1 MTMSHRR
8 CAIAALLLSL
18 PLVITFTLPTGQQLK
33 ERREMNSI
41 QIVDRH
47 GSLLREILSRSD
59 ATSRYVG
66 LDEISPWV
74 QQAALVSEDR
84 RFFYHLG
91 IDPLAVMRSILLN
104 LWHGD
109 IITGGSTITQQL
121 ARNMLG
127 SPPRNLISKII
138 EACVALNM
146 ELKLSKDEI
155 LELYFNYA
163 PYANQTYGVEAA
175 SQLYFKKPSRDLSLA
190 EAAYLAG
197 LPRAPSILDPYR
209 YPDRALD
216 QQRRILDALRDCG
229 FIDTQTYRDALSQP
243 VSLVPKERNFNA
255 PHFCAFILR
264 ELAAQGSTPVIVK
277 TTLDLHLQQE
287 IEYIL
292 SNNVE
297 RLTEANVTNAA
308 AVLLDVRTMEV
319 LAYVGSVD
327 FFDAGLDGEVDGI
340 RSLRQPGS
348 ALKPFMYAIA
358 LSSGATAAT
367 LIPDLPTHA
376 RTPGGDYTPRNYD
389 EKYHGFVRL
398 RTALACSYNIPA
410 VRVCEAYGPDMLLTT
425 LRNLDFCSLD
435 KSPVHYGLGLT
446 LGNGEVTLM
455 ELTRAFA
462 VFRRGGY
469 YVSERL
475 LMDSEDSR
483 TKRRQPARVFDAAV
497 SYIISDILSDNS
509 ARSPAFGEYSPLN
522 LPFFCA
528 AKTGTS
534 KDFRDNW
541 CVGFT
546 DTYVLGVWVGNFD
559 GSPMNGVSGIT
570 GAGPIFRDIMLL
582 VHRNSASRM
591 PNQPDD
597 IVRSTV
603 CCESGLIAGPGC
615 DNTIDEFFIKG
626 TQPRTTCRHDNRTLN
641 YAYSE
646 GTSDVI
652 VHDMTFCIAF
662 PDDGDI
668 FKIDPV
674 LRPEYQ
680 QLSFQLHSRESLKNA
695 TWYVGD
701 DPIAHVDAPY
711 TTRWQLEPGYH
722 DIRVHAVT
730 SDNQTIG
737 DTVRILV
744 LK

>member
-1 MTMSHRR
+1 MIMSHRR
-8 CAIAALLLSL
+8 CFIAAMLVSL
-18 PLVITFTLPTGQQLK
+18 PLLLTVILPTRQQLK
-33 ERREMNSI
+33 SHRNMTSI
-41 QIVDRH
+41 QIVDRN
-47 GSLLREILSRSD
+47 GTLLREILSRND
-59 ATSRYVG
+59 ATSRYAR
-66 LDEISPWV
+66 LDDISPWV
-74 QQAALVSEDR
+74 QQATLVSEDR
-84 RFFYHLG
+84 RYYLHRG
-91 IDPLAVMRSILLN
+91 IDPLAVMRSVLVN

-109 IITGGSTITQQL
+109 IISGGSTITQQL

-127 SPPRNLISKII
+127 SPPRTMTTKII
-138 EACVALNM
+138 EACVALNL

-163 PYANQTYGVEAA
+163 PYANQTYGIEAA
-175 SQLYFKKPSRDLSLA
+175 SHLYFQKPSRDLSLA
-190 EAAYLAG
+190 EAAFLAG
-197 LPRAPSILDPYR
+197 LPRAPSMLDPYR
-209 YPDRALD
+209 YPDRALE

-229 FIDTQTYRDALSQP
+229 LIDLRTYHDALSQP
-243 VSLVPKERNFNA
+243 ITLVPKHNFNA
-255 PHFCAFILR
+255 PHFCNVLLQ
-264 ELAAQGSTPVIVK
+264 ELVARDSAPVTIT
-277 TTLDLHLQQE
+277 TTLDLHLQHG
-287 IEYIL
+287 IEHIIT
-292 SNNVE
+292 NNLQ

-308 AVLLDVRTMEV
+308 AILLDIRTMEV
-319 LAYVGSVD
+319 LAYVGSAD
-327 FFDAGLDGEVDGI
+327 FFNPLIDGEVDGI
-340 RSLRQPGS
+340 RALRQPGS

-376 RTPGGDYTPRNYD
+376 RTWGGDYTPRNYD

-410 VRVCEAYGPDMLLTT
+410 VRVCEAYGPDMLLAT
-425 LRNLDFCSLD
+425 LRKLDFRSLD

-462 VFRRGGY
+462 VFSHGGHY
-469 YVSERL
+469 IPERML
-475 LMDSEDSR
+475 TGHAGFR
-483 TKRRQPARVFDAAV
+483 TPRHQPLRVFDAAV
-497 SYIISDILSDNS
+497 SYIITDILADNN

-541 CVGFT
+541 CIGFT
-546 DTYVLGVWVGNFD
+546 DSYAVGVWVGNFN

-582 VHRNSASRM
+582 AHRTHTPGAL
-591 PNQPDD
+591 PQPDK
-597 IVRSTV
+597 IVRCTICS
-603 CCESGLIAGPGC
+603 ESGLIAGPDC
-615 DNTIDEFFIKG
+615 EHTLDEYFVQG
-626 TQPRTTCRHDNRTLN
+626 TQPHQTCRHGSWVLYNTHPEQ
-641 YAYSE
+641 A
-646 GTSDVI
+646 GDVI
-652 VHDMTFCIAF
+652 DYNTPFRITF

-674 LRPEYQ
+674 LRQEFQ
-680 QLSFQLHSRESLKNA
+680 QLSLQLSSRERLKHA
-695 TWYVGD
+695 AWYVD
-701 DPIAHVDAPY
+701 NDLIAEVDAPY
-711 TTRWQLEPGYH
+711 TVRWQLEPGYH
-722 DIRVHAVT
+722 DITIHAVT
-730 SDNQTIG
+730 SDDRTMR

>member
-8 CAIAALLLSL
+8 CAIAALLVSL
-18 PLVITFTLPTGQQLK
+18 PLVLTMILPTRQQLK
-33 ERREMNSI
+33 SRREMTSI

-47 GSLLREILSRSD
+47 ETLLREILSSND
-59 ATSRYVG
+59 ATSRYVV
-66 LDEISPWV
+66 LDGISPWV
-74 QQAALVSEDR
+74 QQATLVSEDR
-84 RFFYHLG
+84 RYYMHRG
-91 IDPLAVMRSILLN
+91 IDPLAVVRSMLLN

-109 IITGGSTITQQL
+109 IISGGSTITQQL

-127 SPPRNLISKII
+127 SPPRTMVTKII
-138 EACVALNM
+138 EACVALNL

-163 PYANQTYGVEAA
+163 PYANQTYGIEAA

-197 LPRAPSILDPYR
+197 LPRAPSMLDPYR
-209 YPDRALD
+209 YPDRALE
-216 QQRRILDALRDCG
+216 QQHRTLDALRDCG
-229 FIDTQTYRDALSQP
+229 LIDLRTYHDALSQP
-243 VSLVPKERNFNA
+243 VTLVPKEHNFNA
-255 PHFCAFILR
+255 PHFCNVLLR
-264 ELAAQGSTPVIVK
+264 ELAAQGSTPVMVR
-277 TTLDLHLQQE
+277 TTLDLNLQQG
-287 IEYIL
+287 IEHII
-292 SNNVE
+292 SNNIG
-297 RLTEANVTNAA
+297 RLAEANVTNAA
-308 AVLLDVRTMEV
+308 AILFDIRTMEV
-319 LAYVGSVD
+319 LAYVGSAD
-327 FFDAGLDGEVDGI
+327 FFDPLIDGEVDGI
-340 RSLRQPGS
+340 RALRQPGS

-376 RTPGGDYTPRNYD
+376 RTWGGDYTPRNYD

-398 RTALACSYNIPA
+398 RTALACSYNVPA
-410 VRVCEAYGPDMLLTT
+410 VRVCEAYGPDMLLAT
-425 LRNLDFCSLD
+425 LRNLEFRSLD

-462 VFRRGGY
+462 VFAHGGY
-469 YVSERL
+469 FVPERQ
-475 LMDSEDSR
+475 LMDSENSR
-483 TKRRQPARVFDAAV
+483 TTRRQPARVFDAAV
-497 SYIISDILSDNS
+497 SYIITDILSDNT

-541 CVGFT
+541 CIGFT
-546 DTYVLGVWVGNFD
+546 DTYVVGVWVGNFD
-559 GSPMNGVSGIT
+559 GSSMNGVSGIT

-582 VHRNSASRM
+582 AHRTHT
-591 PNQPDD
+591 PGTLPQPED
-597 IVRSTV
+597 IVRCTI
-603 CCESGLIAGPGC
+603 CCESGLRAGPDC
-615 DNTIDEFFIKG
+615 ENTLDEFFIQG
-626 TQPRTTCRHDNRTLN
+626 TQPHKTCRHDSRVLYYTHP
-641 YAYSE
+641 E
-646 GTSDVI
+646 ETGDVI
-652 VHDMTFCIAF
+652 EHDAPFCIAF

-680 QLSFQLHSRESLKNA
+680 QLSFQLHSRERLKHA
-695 TWYVGD
+695 AWYVD
-701 DPIAHVDAPY
+701 DDLIAEVDIPY
-711 TTRWQLEPGYH
+711 TVRWQLEPGHH

-730 SDNQTIG
+730 SDDRTMR